1 MKQSERAFRSFPSA
15 PSSPGSFAGIPYY
28 VRIARGSA
36 LAMRESE
43 FVQAARAAGAP
54 TWWILARHVLPN
66 ALSPLVWR
74 RLWTSAL

>member
-1 MKQSERAFRSFPSA
+1 M
-15 PSSPGSFAGIPYY
+15 
-28 VRIARGSA
+28 RIARGSA